1 LVKKFYDN
9 LSLSN
14 GENQIDVWVFLEAV
28 LDGSFKELETHI
40 AFPDSSPCSKLI
52 PTIIKWSP
60 QLEKL
65 TINSI
70 SFKNTVF
77 DEGDYKKL
85 KLVIQSLGSFQHLT
99 HLSLLEIC
107 FEARFTALTLI
118 GEACTSLTHLTI
130 DGTMLQKTDVL
141 ALILGKSGV
150 KLLDRNEFNNAEHS
164 PSWCHD
170 QLLEHLDVPPE
181 FLSPICFS
189 LRQLQFK
196 EPQYID
202 DYYNEIQKSEA
213 AFALRHLP
221 LLEGVSKR
229 FPASL
234 AVTCLHRNT
243 GHVTE
248 EKESREEFQKAL
260 ERLGISSPT
269 QLSSPRSLTPFS
281 GICSSVALICSV

>member
-1 LVKKFYDN
+1 M
-9 LSLSN
+9 
-14 GENQIDVWVFLEAV
+14 FLEAV
-28 LDGSFKELETHI
+28 LDGSFNKQLETHI
-40 AFPDSSPCSKLI
+40 AFPDSPPCSKLI
-52 PTIIKWSP
+52 PTITKWSP

-70 SFKNTVF
+70 SFKNTVY
-77 DEGDYKKL
+77 DEGDFKEL
-85 KLVIQSLGSFQHLT
+85 KSVIQSLGSFQHLT

-118 GEACTSLTHLTI
+118 GEACSSLTHFTI
-130 DGTMLQKTDVL
+130 DGTMLQKRDVL

-150 KLLDRNEFNNAEHS
+150 NLLDRNEFNAGHS
-164 PSWCHD
+164 PSWCND
-170 QLLEHLDVPPE
+170 QLLEHLEVPPE

-196 EPQYID
+196 EPQNID

-229 FPASL
+229 FPGSL
-234 AVTCLHRNT
+234 AVTRLYQNT

-269 QLSSPRSLTPFS
+269 QLSSPRTLVTFS
-281 GICSSVALICSV
+281 GICSLVAFIYSAQ